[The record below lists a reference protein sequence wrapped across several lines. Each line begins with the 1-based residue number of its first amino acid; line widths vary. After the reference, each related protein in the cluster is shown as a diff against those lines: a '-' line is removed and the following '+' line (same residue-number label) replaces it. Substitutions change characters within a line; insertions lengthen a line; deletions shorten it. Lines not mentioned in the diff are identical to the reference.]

1 MLPERRRTLLV
12 ATLILAATAAAYRFW
27 PETAGAP
34 AQTSN
39 VRSGSKGAARP
50 GQDIVAPD
58 VHLEALQGEKPR
70 PGEAERDLFRFRQQG
85 QPPQPGELKPAPP
98 QPQGSQPPATGPG
111 ASEAGAPPPISLK
124 FIGVV
129 TAPEQNKT
137 IAFLTDGRGVYEGT
151 EGGVIEGRYR
161 ILKIGVESIDL
172 VYLDGRGRQTIRMTG
187 Q

>member
-1 MLPERRRTLLV
+1 M
-12 ATLILAATAAAYRFW
+12 LILVTAVAAYRFW
-27 PETAGAP
+27 PATAGGP
-34 AQTSN
+34 ARTSN
-39 VRSGSKGAARP
+39 VASGSRGAARP

-70 PGEAERDLFRFRQQG
+70 PGEAERDLFRFKQQT
-85 QPPQPGELKPAPP
+85 QPPQPGELKPAQPG
-98 QPQGSQPPATGPG
+98 PQGSAPPAAG

-172 VYLDGRGRQTIRMTG
+172 AYLDGRGRQTIRMTG